1 MIVLYQFL
9 IAPVILWFILLLLA
23 RNHGTRS
30 FYTVFYVC
38 IGITVVSILASI
50 YLPQF
55 AIFIIPVTG
64 VLLIQKFCY
73 IGWIRSI
80 IATVLYMAAMLVCSM
95 LFDKA
100 TH

>member
-1 MIVLYQFL
+1 MIFLYQFL
-9 IAPVILWFILLLLA
+9 VAPLILWFILFLLA
-23 RNHGTRS
+23 RNHGSRQFSTL
-30 FYTVFYVC
+30 FYVC
-38 IGITVVSILASI
+38 IGITLISLGATI

-55 AIFIIPVTG
+55 AIIVIPVAC

-80 IATVLYMAAMLVCSM
+80 IATILYMAAMLFCSI

>member
-1 MIVLYQFL
+1 MIVLYQFI
-9 IAPVILWFILLLLA
+9 IAPVILWFILFLLA
-23 RNHGTRS
+23 RNCGTRAFS
-30 FYTVFYVC
+30 TLFYVC
-38 IGITVVSILASI
+38 IGITVVSLLASI

-55 AIFIIPVTG
+55 AIIVIPVAC

-80 IATVLYMAAMLVCSM
+80 IATLLYVAALLGCSI
-95 LFDKA
+95 LFDKV

>member
-1 MIVLYQFL
+1 MIVVYQFI
-9 IAPVILWFILLLLA
+9 IAPVILWFILFLLS
-23 RNHGTRS
+23 RNCGTRS
-30 FYTVFYVC
+30 FSTLFYVC
-38 IGITVVSILASI
+38 IGITIVSIVAPI
-50 YLPQF
+50 YRPQF
-55 AIFIIPVTG
+55 AIFIIPVAC

-80 IATVLYMAAMLVCSM
+80 IATILFMAAMQAYSI